1 MKSRNSFKTLNE
13 LYHIHDSKQFWKL
26 VRRRRLNGNDPSSD
40 INLQTLVDHYTKKF
54 APPRNI
60 NDTIRSSQQC
70 VDDKINN
77 LTLHDQQI
85 TQTMVKQYIC
95 KLKLNCSP
103 ANDGITAEHLLYG
116 IDSNIPHQV
125 ANMLSLCIKYQG
137 RTQDLG
143 GGGGQEFFFS
153 DLGICMSRSDM
164 LRMAKPCAL
173 LGGFG
178 GMLPREN
185 FLKRYNLVRFRVYFD
200 QILSLFFSKI
210 AIFYIKNK

>member
-13 LYHIHDSKQFWKL
+13 LYHTHDSKQFWKL

-85 TQTMVKQYIC
+85 TQTMAKRYIC

-116 IDSNIPHQV
+116 IDSNIPHQ
-125 ANMLSLCIKYQG
+125 ATNMLSLCIKYCVVPEIF
-137 RTQDLG
+137 TN
-143 GGGGQEFFFS
+143 
-153 DLGICMSRSDM
+153 
-164 LRMAKPCAL
+164 
-173 LGGFG
+173 
-178 GMLPREN
+178 GMLVPIPK
-185 FLKRYNLVRFRVYFD
+185 FLNQGATLPILKTGVQLLFPQHYQRYWNSIYWKKVLIIISAIPNLD
-200 QILSLFFSKI
+200 L
-210 AIFYIKNK
+210 

>member
-1 MKSRNSFKTLNE
+1 M
-13 LYHIHDSKQFWKL
+13 
-26 VRRRRLNGNDPSSD
+26 SSD

-60 NDTIRSSQQC
+60 NDTIKSSQQC

-85 TQTMVKQYIC
+85 TQTMVKRYIC

-125 ANMLSLCIKYQG
+125 ANMLSLCIKYSVVPDIF
-137 RTQDLG
+137 TN
-143 GGGGQEFFFS
+143 
-153 DLGICMSRSDM
+153 
-164 LRMAKPCAL
+164 
-173 LGGFG
+173 
-178 GMLPREN
+178 GMLVPIPKKPGCDTSNPKNWRP
-185 FLKRYNLVRFRVYFD
+185 
-200 QILSLFFSKI
+200 II
-210 AIFYIKNK
+210 IFHNTIKDTGTLYTGRKF